1 VEFGWE
7 WQAFGPG
14 VPVQSDWVSEG
25 MGAGETPGA
34 DAACGWCWQR
44 RIRMENEKYLRG
56 HPELAQIS
64 KVLNLNPKHYRGT
77 SLIRKRST
85 PKDPPRH
92 LGTT

>member
-1 VEFGWE
+1 
-7 WQAFGPG
+7 
-14 VPVQSDWVSEG
+14 
-25 MGAGETPGA
+25 
-34 DAACGWCWQR
+34 
-44 RIRMENEKYLRG
+44 MENEKYLRG